1 MNFILEKTINFLKN
15 PSELQNKEISQI
27 ATGIFGK
34 DWEVSSFLDSD
45 TGLRSRNHF
54 VLKYIEPIVIPE
66 PEEETVKKWYE
77 KFIIK

>member
-1 MNFILEKTINFLKN
+1 MPPCFLTCSKN
-15 PSELQNKEISQI
+15 AQVENRTCKEILQV

>member
-1 MNFILEKTINFLKN
+1 MNFILSKVIDFLKF
-15 PSELQNKEISQI
+15 PSDFNNKEMPQV
-27 ATGIFGK
+27 ATNIFGK